1 MTNYVIRRTFFAI
14 LTFFGITILVYW
26 MSALAPG
33 SPLDSLLADP
43 GMTLAEVERR
53 KAELGLDQPVYI
65 QYFTWLKE
73 LLKGNWGYSYTTYRA
88 VKDVVFER
96 VGATLSLTVF
106 AIALSYLIGIP
117 LGLISSLRSYSPL
130 DYTNSTLA
138 FIVSGVPGFFLGMI
152 LVYVFAIKLKWLP
165 FSGMHSAND
174 QGFGDLVRHLLLPAF
189 AIAMPEIGKVM
200 RHVRR

>member
-14 LTFFGITILVYW
+14 LTLFGITILVYW
-26 MSALAPG
+26 MSTLAPG

-88 VKDVVFER
+88 VKDMVFER
-96 VGATLSLTVF
+96 NIVVNCFCNRIILS
-106 AIALSYLIGIP
+106 
-117 LGLISSLRSYSPL
+117 
-130 DYTNSTLA
+130 D
-138 FIVSGVPGFFLGMI
+138 
-152 LVYVFAIKLKWLP
+152 W
-165 FSGMHSAND
+165 HSAWPYFLTEIVFSTGLYEFYVGLYCKRCARLFPWND
-174 QGFGDLVRHLLLPAF
+174 LGICICHQAQVAAL
-189 AIAMPEIGKVM
+189 
-200 RHVRR
+200 